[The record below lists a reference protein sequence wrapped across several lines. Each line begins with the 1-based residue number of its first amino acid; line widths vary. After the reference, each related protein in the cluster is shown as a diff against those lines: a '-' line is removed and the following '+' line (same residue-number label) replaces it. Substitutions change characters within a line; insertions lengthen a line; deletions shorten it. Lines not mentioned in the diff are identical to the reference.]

1 MFYVF
6 MSLCIYLPLFCSLSG
21 ACMCC
26 LSVDNCK

>member
-6 MSLCIYLPLFCSLSG
+6 VSLCIYLPLFCSLSG
-21 ACMCC
+21 ARACY